1 MAHRGARAWHDCSY
15 LWNGYPGSSRELD
28 SSRLIVGKKRW
39 LRNDFSD
46 SVRGKISK
54 NFKCHHCG
62 RIFLTLAWVLRED
75 SRKEK
80 CLRLF
85 ISYLLEHCGCS
96 HKALVALICS
106 VSVYEPLRHISS

>member
-1 MAHRGARAWHDCSY
+1 MAHRGARAWPDRIY
-15 LWNGYPGSSRELD
+15 LWNGFPGSSRELD
-28 SSRLIVGKKRW
+28 SSRLIGGKKRW
-39 LRNDFSD
+39 LRNGFSD

-62 RIFLTLAWVLRED
+62 RIFLTPAWVLGED

-85 ISYLLEHCGCS
+85 ISYLLEHGGCS

-106 VSVYEPLRHISS
+106 VSVYEQLRHSSR